1 MVSIRKRAI
10 SPEQKALRRQQ
21 ILDAA
26 GEMFAR
32 EQYED
37 VKLSV
42 LAKHVGITKPA
53 LYRYF
58 RGKEVLFLALYEQ
71 EIERVIEDFRS
82 RAKPEELSRAMA
94 EVYAERPLFCRL
106 SAILHSVLE
115 RDLTYDEAL
124 EFKLRMKDIAADFL
138 AVFSVWFEE
147 SDPDVLYPML
157 IHAQQAVIGAWLMA
171 HPRGTMADVL
181 ARDDMAVFRV
191 DFQTSLEQHLH
202 RIFGR

>member
-42 LAKHVGITKPA
+42 LARHVGITKPA

-71 EIERVIEDFRS
+71 EIARIIEDFRN

-124 EFKLRMKDIAADFL
+124 EFKLKMKDIAADFL
-138 AVFSVWFEE
+138 EVFSIWFEE
-147 SDPDVLYPML
+147 TDPEVLYPML

>member
-42 LAKHVGITKPA
+42 LARHVGITKPA

-71 EIERVIEDFRS
+71 EIARIIEDFRN
-82 RAKPEELSRAMA
+82 RAKPEELSTA
-94 EVYAERPLFCRL
+94 
-106 SAILHSVLE
+106 
-115 RDLTYDEAL
+115 
-124 EFKLRMKDIAADFL
+124 
-138 AVFSVWFEE
+138 
-147 SDPDVLYPML
+147 
-157 IHAQQAVIGAWLMA
+157 
-171 HPRGTMADVL
+171 
-181 ARDDMAVFRV
+181 
-191 DFQTSLEQHLH
+191 
-202 RIFGR
+202 

>member
-82 RAKPEELSRAMA
+82 KAKPKELSKAMA

-138 AVFSVWFEE
+138 VVFSVWFEE

>member
-42 LAKHVGITKPA
+42 LARHVGITKPA

-71 EIERVIEDFRS
+71 EIARIIEDFRN

-124 EFKLRMKDIAADFL
+124 EFKLKMKDIAADFL
-138 AVFSVWFEE
+138 EVFSVWFEE
-147 SDPDVLYPML
+147 TDPEVLYPML